1 MKTLLIVGIVVAVSA
16 FMVVPAH
23 AQTPT
28 PAPPPA
34 NVGGGT
40 VSGFNF
46 TLTGLIETAANL
58 FNNLWPAFALV
69 AGISLGFVILKFVL
83 SAIRGAFSGG

>member
-1 MKTLLIVGIVVAVSA
+1 MKTLLIIGIVVAVSA
-16 FMVVPAH
+16 FMVVPAQ
-23 AQTPT
+23 AQTST
-28 PAPPPA
+28 PQPPPA

-58 FNNLWPAFALV
+58 FNNLWPAFSII
-69 AGISLGFVILKFVL
+69 AGVSLGFLILKFIL
-83 SAIRGAFSGG
+83 SAVRGVFSG